1 MDVRHCVVC
10 SYLTEACA
18 APQAHAGSVTYG
30 VTDHYTDNK
39 LLIPDWLVNA
49 LRSVRLRGDRFNITA
64 RQLKTALNL

>member
-1 MDVRHCVVC
+1 MRGRGISWTFGIVWFVHI
-10 SYLTEACA
+10 S
-18 APQAHAGSVTYG
+18 PKPVTYG